1 MAREK
6 YYFPNATL
14 PPKKI
19 YIHIASL
26 RRLSLRQLM
35 SYTFTPFI
43 RLPFLG
49 LPLPESNSE
58 FTPETRPGPKKKC
71 IFQPSIFKGYV
82 SLRKGTFQKG
92 KASVTLSY
100 FRKFH
105 LPSISYHQVVG
116 VNSLLVSGVCF
127 NDLFE

>member
-6 YYFPNATL
+6 YYFPNARL
-14 PPKKI
+14 PPKKK
-19 YIHIASL
+19 YIASL

-43 RLPFLG
+43 HLLSWVT
-49 LPLPESNSE
+49 LPESNSE
-58 FTPETRPGPKKKC
+58 FTPETRPGPKKKF
-71 IFQPSIFKGYV
+71 IFQPAIFKGCV

-100 FRKFH
+100 FRKFR
-105 LPSISYHQVVG
+105 LLSISYHQFVG
-116 VNSLLVSGVCF
+116 VNSMLVSRVCF
-127 NDLFE
+127 NHHFE